1 MKELYLSL
9 FFSLLG
15 SLVAYRLVCSSAWLS
30 KALRNL
36 APTLYVWFM
45 LGFPLFLLGPMAAI
59 YSNVYTV
66 FTILNLFFICFLF
79 LYLIFYFYGRR
90 ESEEVYTWLLLNTKI
105 RVTVVTFLILSLVAF
120 WYFSF
125 LEVTL
130 DIILSLSLV
139 EILDFLSTRSLS
151 VLSPLI
157 VNFYWLLY
165 SYTWAIKYV
174 SSMPILLLIS
184 NGIVSGVVIRGFYSS
199 TIGLDM
205 LSFLLETGKV
215 ADCSIAMFRA
225 IGAKTSFASIIAERP
240 STTSFL
246 KQVSTWEKTSGHRF
260 HIKSNRTFFEKE
272 VPWSEVRRTMPF
284 MDLEKFICGLTPTE
298 TTLHHKF
305 FAGAFVFTEINS
317 GIVGDTLLKQML
329 SDLNIDTVG
338 KATAYGFKV
347 TKLDEIAKLTCKD
360 INPEDIE
367 NARKQYLY
375 AESWSRKLPANV
387 LAQMSQCIRDSYSMK
402 RVFPGFVLTESW
414 HKNFPPLKDN
424 IIMPRTALLVQQE
437 WQIQHRMKTLALN
450 FQTFDAAQP
459 TFSSNKSLLLRK
471 DEFWNA
477 SSLIFS
483 YEKTANP
490 IVAFE
495 AAGVGK
501 GDAVLRFANGEKI
514 DCEFTQNHYGYIGAY
529 FSEINFAEK
538 DILLMQAISRL
549 VVEKHFVS
557 SARVNLYL
565 GWTQQSADEIINI
578 LGQGDYLD
586 EAIVFWVDKHNSAN
600 EVISASIKELQVPR
614 LIAQKEMHKARLEKY
629 LAILDTL
636 DKAKIIENTMITTA
650 ANFKQ

>member
-1 MKELYLSL
+1 
-9 FFSLLG
+9 
-15 SLVAYRLVCSSAWLS
+15 
-30 KALRNL
+30 
-36 APTLYVWFM
+36 
-45 LGFPLFLLGPMAAI
+45 
-59 YSNVYTV
+59 
-66 FTILNLFFICFLF
+66 
-79 LYLIFYFYGRR
+79 
-90 ESEEVYTWLLLNTKI
+90 
-105 RVTVVTFLILSLVAF
+105 
-120 WYFSF
+120 
-125 LEVTL
+125 
-130 DIILSLSLV
+130 
-139 EILDFLSTRSLS
+139 
-151 VLSPLI
+151 
-157 VNFYWLLY
+157 
-165 SYTWAIKYV
+165 
-174 SSMPILLLIS
+174 
-184 NGIVSGVVIRGFYSS
+184 
-199 TIGLDM
+199 
-205 LSFLLETGKV
+205 
-215 ADCSIAMFRA
+215 
-225 IGAKTSFASIIAERP
+225 
-240 STTSFL
+240 
-246 KQVSTWEKTSGHRF
+246 
-260 HIKSNRTFFEKE
+260 
-272 VPWSEVRRTMPF
+272 
-284 MDLEKFICGLTPTE
+284 
-298 TTLHHKF
+298 
-305 FAGAFVFTEINS
+305 
-317 GIVGDTLLKQML
+317 
-329 SDLNIDTVG
+329 
-338 KATAYGFKV
+338 
-347 TKLDEIAKLTCKD
+347 
-360 INPEDIE
+360 
-367 NARKQYLY
+367 
-375 AESWSRKLPANV
+375 
-387 LAQMSQCIRDSYSMK
+387 
-402 RVFPGFVLTESW
+402 
-414 HKNFPPLKDN
+414 
-424 IIMPRTALLVQQE
+424 MPRTALLVQQE

-450 FQTFDAAQP
+450 FQPFDAAQP